1 MEKLLKTNLKMIKMK
16 KCKKCNN
23 EFEPRGNKGSEQI
36 YCSQDCRQKAGIER
50 YKQRLINLNNN
61 NNENKSSNE
70 RINGYET
77 KFGFNENGNENT
89 NFHGSNETN
98 VRSMEF
104 EQRGLNGRMGQFN
117 NIGPG
122 RSYEYNSNL
131 NEYIELIKENAN
143 LRAEIKLLIEKN
155 TNLEA
160 ELLEYEL
167 EEDMQEEEQPGFLG
181 NIMNAYKQDPTTTV
195 LFAKDMVLE
204 FLKPKQQTT
213 TKTQQ

>member
-1 MEKLLKTNLKMIKMK
+1 MK

-36 YCSQDCRQKAGIER
+36 YCSQDCRQKAGIDR
-50 YKQRLINLNNN
+50 YKQKLINSNNN
-61 NNENKSSNE
+61 NNDNLTNRNGIEQTEIRTTINQSTNRIPDIIGSSETMLE
-70 RINGYET
+70 RNNRTEFFGHNGGIASEYRYS
-77 KFGFNENGNENT
+77 
-89 NFHGSNETN
+89 NFE
-98 VRSMEF
+98 EF
-104 EQRGLNGRMGQFN
+104 VGLIR
-117 NIGPG
+117 
-122 RSYEYNSNL
+122 
-131 NEYIELIKENAN
+131 ENAN
-143 LRAEIKLLIEKN
+143 LRAEVKLLTEKV

-167 EEDMQEEEQPGFLG
+167 EEDMEEEQQPGFLG

-213 TKTQQ
+213 PKTPQ